1 MRRTLGIQNCRFYV
15 AAGVVLLLGILIRFA
30 TFTPGLE
37 YDEIWTFQHYSSGSL
52 HKIFTDLATPN
63 NHPLNSLLIKWS
75 ACFFSSPAIVLRLSA
90 FLAGIATICLS
101 GLLAGVLFRSR
112 MTALAAMT
120 FAAFNAGLILYS
132 NTGRGYSLQV
142 MLILLYGLCVGLYA
156 LTRRR
161 GYLAGI
167 FLTGVCS
174 ILTLPTSVL
183 WLFPLSLAHCVY
195 EVKRNGAAWKKYL
208 PEFLT
213 YLLTGGCV
221 LFWLLYNYSA
231 WKAGQSFG
239 QSVDSLSFFVKFMA
253 KTLYQCGGV
262 CLLTAALAGLGFALW
277 KKKNRF
283 LLISLWWIVLFPL
296 FGALFTKTGP
306 PRVYLASVP
315 FLMAAAGFG
324 AAHLLAGVRKRKLLY
339 SGILLLSIVLAG
351 ADYRLNRENW
361 SRVDWLERF
370 SLYRK
375 LPPENFLC
383 ISPLSSYPAVW
394 NNPDSLADYMNR
406 FTAFGE
412 SGSRFLTVDSGDS
425 LLGLE
430 LDTGSEAG
438 FPLPFPSAVR
448 EKLGDMN
455 FMKYRV
461 VPYDPKGKNT
471 LLLLKLENFPPSEFS
486 RLYRYLKAQTYVE
499 KVLLLNSFF
508 ASNVQR
514 SVPGH
519 RVFSILACKIKPET
533 GESSAFSEFY
543 LRNSGTIGFFS
554 LEKE

>member
-1 MRRTLGIQNCRFYV
+1 MQTHVRNSRFYF
-15 AAGVVLLLGILIRFA
+15 AAGFVILIGLLLRCAGFSA
-30 TFTPGLE
+30 GLE
-37 YDEIWTFQHYSSGSL
+37 YDEIWTFQHYSSESL
-52 HKIFTDLATPN
+52 YKIFTDLATPN

-75 ACFFSSPAIVLRLSA
+75 ACFFSSPAVVLRLSA
-90 FLAGIATICLS
+90 FLAGIATIFLS
-101 GLLAGVLFRSR
+101 GLLAKTLFRSR
-112 MTALAAMT
+112 MAVLATMM
-120 FAAFNAGLILYS
+120 FASLNAGLILYS
-132 NTGRGYSLQV
+132 NTGRGYSLQG
-142 MLILLYGLCVGLYA
+142 MLILLYSLCVLLYA
-156 LTRRR
+156 LSRRK

-183 WLFPLSLAHCVY
+183 WLFPVSVAHCAY
-195 EVKRNGAAWKKYL
+195 EMKRNGTVWKKYL

-213 YLLTGGCV
+213 YLLTGGAV

-239 QSVDSLSFFVKFMA
+239 RSVDSFSFFIEFMV

-262 CLLTAALAGLGFALW
+262 CLLVAALLGLGFALW
-277 KKKNRF
+277 KRKNRF

-315 FLMAAAGFG
+315 FLTAAAGFG
-324 AAHLLAGVRKRKLLY
+324 LAHLLAGIRKRKLLY
-339 SGILLLSIVLAG
+339 LGILLLSIVPAG

-370 SLYRK
+370 SLYCK
-375 LPPENFLC
+375 LPAENFLC

-394 NNPDSLADYMNR
+394 NNPDSLADYMKR

-412 SGSRFLTVDSGDS
+412 SGSRFLLVDSEAS
-425 LLGLE
+425 LAGLE

-438 FPLPFPSAVR
+438 FPMPFPSKIK
-448 EKLGDMN
+448 ESLGNMN
-455 FMKYRV
+455 FRAYRV
-461 VPYDPKGKNT
+461 IPYDPKGKSS
-471 LLLLKLENFPPSEFS
+471 LLLLKLENFPPLEFS
-486 RLYRYLKAQTYVE
+486 RLYRYLKAQPYVE

-514 SVPGH
+514 SVPDH
-519 RVFSILACKIKPET
+519 RLFAILACKIKPET
-533 GESSAFSEFY
+533 GDSRAFSEFY

-554 LEKE
+554 IEKE

>member
-1 MRRTLGIQNCRFYV
+1 MPGHVRNSRFYF
-15 AAGVVLLLGILIRFA
+15 AAGFVLLLGFLIRYPGFSA
-30 TFTPGLE
+30 GLE

-63 NHPLNSLLIKWS
+63 NHPLNSLLIKWC
-75 ACFFSSPAIVLRLSA
+75 ACFFSSPAVVLRLSA
-90 FLAGIATICLS
+90 FLAGIVTIGLS
-101 GLLAGVLFRSR
+101 GVLAKALFRSR
-112 MTALAAMT
+112 MAVLAAMM
-120 FAAFNAGLILYS
+120 FASFNAGLILYS
-132 NTGRGYSLQV
+132 NTGRGYSLQG
-142 MLILLYGLCVGLYA
+142 MLILLYALCVLLYA
-156 LTRRR
+156 LSRRIW
-161 GYLAGI
+161 YLSGI

-183 WLFPLSLAHCVY
+183 WLFPVSLAHCVY
-195 EVKRNGAAWKKYL
+195 EVKRNGTDWKKYL
-208 PEFLT
+208 PECVT
-213 YLLTGGCV
+213 YLLTGGAV

-239 QSVDSLSFFVKFMA
+239 RSVDSFSYFMEFA
-253 KTLYQCGGV
+253 GKTLYECGGV
-262 CLLTAALAGLGFALW
+262 CLLVAALAGLGFALW
-277 KKKNRF
+277 RKRDRF

-306 PRVYLASVP
+306 SRVYLASVP
-315 FLMAAAGFG
+315 FLAAAGGF
-324 AAHLLAGVRKRKLLY
+324 ALAHLLAACRKRKLLY
-339 SGILLLSIVLAG
+339 SGILLISIGLAG
-351 ADYRLNRENW
+351 ADYRINRETW

-394 NNPDSLADYMNR
+394 NNPDSLEDYMKR

-412 SGSRFLTVDSGDS
+412 SGSRFLLVDSEAS
-425 LLGLE
+425 LPGLE

-438 FPLPFPSAVR
+438 FPMPFPSKIK
-448 EKLGDMN
+448 ESLGDMN
-455 FMKYRV
+455 FWVYRV
-461 VPYDPKGKNT
+461 IPYDPKEKAS

-486 RLYRYLKAQTYVE
+486 RLYRYLKARPYVE

-514 SVPGH
+514 SVPEH
-519 RVFSILACKIKPET
+519 RIFSLLACKIKPESET
-533 GESSAFSEFY
+533 FQTFTEFY
-543 LRNSGTIGFFS
+543 SRNLGTIGFFS
-554 LEKE
+554 LQKE